1 MNNGRRE
8 IRKYTL
14 GVAGE
19 TESPLSA
26 FPAWQ
31 WRVGNGNGFIY
42 RGIIP
47 LLSMTAISSL
57 IVSTGSTSAKRT

>member
-1 MNNGRRE
+1 MSNCRSE
-8 IRKYTL
+8 IQEYTL
-14 GVAGE
+14 DVAGE

-47 LLSMTAISSL
+47 LSSITVISSR